1 MPNDQKG
8 DPQVN
13 YWNQKIVTES
23 KTELLVELCHVSGVH
38 TIYSHQPSPAQ
49 PSPAQ
54 PSIAATVQQVWES
67 AGGFYA
73 FIQYFYVCCLLYSDP
88 ESK

>member
-1 MPNDQKG
+1 MTIRVVPKL
-8 DPQVN
+8 
-13 YWNQKIVTES
+13 ITVTEN
-23 KTELLVELCHVSGVH
+23 CHRIKNRIAGGVVSRFWCPH
-38 TIYSHQPSPAQ
+38 DLQPPAQ

-54 PSIAATVQQVWES
+54 HSLADTVQQVWES

>member
-1 MPNDQKG
+1 MTKRVAPKLITVTEKLSQ
-8 DPQVN
+8 
-13 YWNQKIVTES
+13 NQKQNRWWSCVTF
-23 KTELLVELCHVSGVH
+23 LVS
-38 TIYSHQPSPAQ
+38 TRFTAQ

-54 PSIAATVQQVWES
+54 PSLAATVQQVWDS

>member
-1 MPNDQKG
+1 MTKRVAPKLITVTKKLSQ
-8 DPQVN
+8 
-13 YWNQKIVTES
+13 NQKQNRWWSCVTF
-23 KTELLVELCHVSGVH
+23 LVS
-38 TIYSHQPSPAQ
+38 TRFTATSPAQ

-54 PSIAATVQQVWES
+54 PSIAATVQQVCKS

>member
-8 DPQVN
+8 SPQVN
-13 YWNQKIVTES
+13 NYCNRKIVTES
-23 KTELLVELCHVSGVH
+23 KTESLEELCHVSGVH
-38 TIYSHQPSPAQ
+38 TIYSHQ

>member
-8 DPQVN
+8 GPQVN
-13 YWNQKIVTES
+13 YCNQKIVTES
-23 KTELLVELCHVSGVH
+23 KTESLVELCHVSGVH
-38 TIYSHQPSPAQ
+38 RIYSHQPSL
-49 PSPAQ
+49 
-54 PSIAATVQQVWES
+54 AATVQQVWES